1 MVIRGSSSGHAETL
15 ARLGKAISSR
25 GLTLF
30 CHIDHA
36 EGARAAGLDLPPE
49 DVLLFGNPKAGTALL
64 QEDPRAGYE
73 LPLRIL
79 VWQEGERVRVGY
91 SAPRELAH
99 TYQLE
104 KTAGVLDA
112 MAALLDELAA
122 EASS

>member
-1 MVIRGSSSGHAETL
+1 VVIRESSSRHAETL
-15 ARLGKAISSR
+15 TRLGKAISSR

-36 EGARAAGLDLPPE
+36 EGARAAGLHLPPE
-49 DVLLFGNPKAGTALL
+49 DVLLFGNPKAGTALM

-79 VWQEGERVRVGY
+79 IWQQGERVRIGY
-91 SAPRELAH
+91 RDPRELAH
-99 TYQLE
+99 PYQLE

-112 MAALLDELAA
+112 MTALLDELAA